1 MDFVLDDIIFN
12 LKFLPD
18 TSRHFDGFIK
28 INKHPSLMSKTLNL
42 LGLKVIKRHFKLSF
56 LQKKNYTYQMSK
68 GLPRK
73 LLTVRFSESICK
85 LLVISYNLVI
95 IFL

>member
-18 TSRHFDGFIK
+18 TNRHFDGFIK

-42 LGLKVIKRHFKLSF
+42 LGLKVIKRHILNYHFY
-56 LQKKNYTYQMSK
+56 KKKIKHT
-68 GLPRK
+68 R
-73 LLTVRFSESICK
+73 
-85 LLVISYNLVI
+85 
-95 IFL
+95 